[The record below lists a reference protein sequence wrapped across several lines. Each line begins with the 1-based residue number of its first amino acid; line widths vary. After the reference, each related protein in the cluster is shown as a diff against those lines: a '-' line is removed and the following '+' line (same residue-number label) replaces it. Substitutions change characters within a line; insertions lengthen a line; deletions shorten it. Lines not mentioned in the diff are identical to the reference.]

1 MRLLNEIKL
10 LIINEIIKS
19 QYKTMPS
26 YCLNCRKN
34 TKNMNPTV
42 SESCNGKTML
52 LSKCAM
58 CDSEKSKVIK
68 NKKQVEY

>member
-42 SESCNGKTML
+42 SESCNGKIML

-58 CDSEKSKVIK
+58 CGSEKSKVIK